1 MTFWRAPRWL
11 AGSVRN
17 KLLAMALLPLLVAF
31 PMLVLALALW
41 GNVAYDRLLITK
53 VRSDLAV
60 AHGYFE
66 QVLSEVGSGTLG
78 VAGSQALFSALRPA
92 TPADRR
98 DLTEQLALAREH
110 LGLDFL
116 LLYTP
121 QGKPLAR
128 AVPTGLSKED
138 ASSPIP
144 LMPAALGGA
153 MSGSSQAAARARL
166 LVLEPEELDALAPH
180 LAPRLRISLVA
191 TRNAAPA
198 TRQAEHRA
206 MVMLSTHAVR
216 DAAGQTIAVLAG
228 GLLLNQNLD
237 FIDHINRIVYPEGS
251 LPFGSQGTATLFMD
265 DVRITTNVRL
275 FQDQRAIGTR
285 VSQTVR
291 DAVLGR
297 GQTWLDRAFVV
308 NDWYVSAYEPLLD
321 AQNQRIGML
330 YVGYLEAPFRL
341 VRYAMLGV
349 MGLIFLA
356 VMALS
361 AWFSLRWARSIF
373 QPVQRMNRTMQLV
386 EEGQS
391 QARVGEISARD
402 ELGALAGHLDELL
415 DVIDDKTA
423 ALQRWGEEL
432 DHKVAERT
440 RELEASNASLQLAQ
454 QQLVK
459 SEKLAAIGQL
469 TASIAHE
476 INNPIAVMQGNLDLM
491 RETLGSASRPVASEL
506 KLLDEQV
513 ERMRIIVTQLLQ
525 YARPT
530 EYAGYVESLDIDRAV
545 QDCLVLVGHLLVQ
558 TNIDVQRDLQATRR
572 VGCNRQELQ
581 QVIINL
587 MINAIQAMPQGGGV
601 AAGDARLAG
610 RVRACRGA
618 VVGAGQR
625 RWSFTGGAGPLVS
638 PVLHDEERWQR
649 LGVVDQPGAGGAL
662 WRARHG
668 GQPRGCARGIFLRGL
683 AHRAAGTGCGADRGW
698 EAWGAL
704 GFFGFRSGS
713 SRWAGGGARLLR
725 PCSRASA
732 RARLHPFV
740 NTGLARQ
747 RR

>member
-1 MTFWRAPRWL
+1 MTLWRTPRWL

-31 PMLVLALALW
+31 PMLVIALALW

-66 QVLSEVGSGTLG
+66 QVLGEVGSGTLG
-78 VAGSQALFSALRPA
+78 VAGSQSLYAALRQAP
-92 TPADRR
+92 TDKYG
-98 DLTEQLALAREH
+98 LSEQLALARER

-116 LLYTP
+116 LLYDAK
-121 QGKPLAR
+121 GKPLAR
-128 AVPTGLSKED
+128 AVPTGLSSAD
-138 ASSPIP
+138 ATAPIP
-144 LMPAALGGA
+144 PMPAGL
-153 MSGSSQAAARARL
+153 AASLLPGRTNTQARL
-166 LVLEPEELDALAPH
+166 LLLEPEALDALAPH
-180 LAPRLRISLVA
+180 LSPRLRIPLVA
-191 TRNAAPA
+191 TRNAAPD
-198 TRQAEHRA
+198 TREVERRA
-206 MVMLSTHAVR
+206 MVMLSTHPVL
-216 DAAGQTIAVLAG
+216 DARGQTIAVLAG

-237 FIDHINRIVYPEGS
+237 FIDHINRIVYPEGA

-285 VSQTVR
+285 VSQAVR

-297 GQTWLDRAFVV
+297 GNTWLDRAFVV
-308 NDWYVSAYEPLLD
+308 NDWYVSAYEPLQD
-321 AQNQRIGML
+321 ATGARIGML
-330 YVGYLEAPFRL
+330 YVGFTEAPFRL
-341 VRYAMLGV
+341 VRYAMLAV
-349 MGLIFLA
+349 MGLIFLG

-391 QARVGEISARD
+391 KARVGDISARD

-423 ALQRWGEEL
+423 ALRRWGEEL

-440 RELEASNASLQLAQ
+440 RELEMSNESLQMAQ

-491 RETLGSASRPVASEL
+491 RETLGTHAQPVRGEL
-506 KLLDEQV
+506 QLLDEQV
-513 ERMRIIVTQLLQ
+513 ERMRLIVTQLLQ

-530 EYAGYVESLDIDRAV
+530 EYAGYVESLDLNRTV
-545 QDCLVLVGHLLVQ
+545 NDCLVLVGHLMSQ
-558 TNIDVQRDLQATRR
+558 TQIEVQRDLLCTRR
-572 VGCNRQELQ
+572 VGSNRQELQ

-587 MINAIQAMPQGGGV
+587 LINAIQAMPQGGV
-601 AAGDARLAG
+601 LRLETRDRDEGAEL
-610 RVRACRGA
+610 RVIDS
-618 VVGAGQR
+618 GAGLSEATQER
-625 RWSFTGGAGPLVS
+625 LFRPFFTTKNDGNGLGLWISQGLVERYGGHIAAANRDDGTSGAIFSV
-638 PVLHDEERWQR
+638 R
-649 LGVVDQPGAGGAL
+649 LFTEPQAPAAQSTRDGRPG
-662 WRARHG
+662 
-668 GQPRGCARGIFLRGL
+668 
-683 AHRAAGTGCGADRGW
+683 
-698 EAWGAL
+698 
-704 GFFGFRSGS
+704 
-713 SRWAGGGARLLR
+713 SRE
-725 PCSRASA
+725 
-732 RARLHPFV
+732 
-740 NTGLARQ
+740 TGL
-747 RR
+747 

>member
-1 MTFWRAPRWL
+1 MTLWRAPRWL

-17 KLLAMALLPLLVAF
+17 KLLAMALLPLLLAF

-78 VAGSQALFSALRPA
+78 VAASQSLYTALHAATPDRRQALNQ
-92 TPADRR
+92 
-98 DLTEQLALAREH
+98 QLALGRER

-116 LLYTP
+116 VLYDP
-121 QGKPLAR
+121 QGEALAR
-128 AVPTGLSKED
+128 AVPNGLSRED
-138 ASSPIP
+138 ATAPIP
-144 LMPAALGGA
+144 QMPPALGGSLKISRTNA
-153 MSGSSQAAARARL
+153 NARL
-166 LVLEPEELDALAPH
+166 LVLDPEGLEALAPH
-180 LAPRLRISLVA
+180 LAARLRIPLVA
-191 TRNAAPA
+191 TRNAAPD
-198 TRQAEHRA
+198 TREAEHRA
-206 MVMLSTHAVR
+206 LVMLSTHPVR

-291 DAVLGR
+291 DAVLER

-321 AQNQRIGML
+321 AHDRRIGML

-349 MGLIFLA
+349 MGLIFLG

-373 QPVQRMNRTMQLV
+373 QPVQQMNRTMQLV
-386 EEGQS
+386 EEGQPH
-391 QARVGEISARD
+391 ARVGEISARD
-402 ELGALAGHLDELL
+402 ELGALAGHLDQLL

-440 RELEASNASLQLAQ
+440 AELEASNASLQLAQ

-491 RETLGSASRPVASEL
+491 RETLGEASQPVKSEL

-530 EYAGYVESLDIDRAV
+530 EYAGYVETLDINRTME
-545 QDCLVLVGHLLVQ
+545 DCLVLVGHLLAQ
-558 TNIDVQRDLQATRR
+558 TNIGVERDFQATRR
-572 VGCNRQELQ
+572 AGLNRQELQ

-587 MINAIQAMPQGGGV
+587 MINAIQAMPKGGV
-601 AAGDARLAG
+601 LRLMTRDWMDRAG
-610 RVRACRGA
+610 RSGVQLW
-618 VVGAGQR
+618 VQDSGAGLSPEVLERLFRPFFTTKNDGNGLGLWISQGLVER
-625 RWSFTGGAGPLVS
+625 YGGHITAENLASGASFCVALLTEPHAPDAAPTRDGRPGGL
-638 PVLHDEERWQR
+638 
-649 LGVVDQPGAGGAL
+649 
-662 WRARHG
+662 
-668 GQPRGCARGIFLRGL
+668 
-683 AHRAAGTGCGADRGW
+683 
-698 EAWGAL
+698 
-704 GFFGFRSGS
+704 
-713 SRWAGGGARLLR
+713 
-725 PCSRASA
+725 
-732 RARLHPFV
+732 
-740 NTGLARQ
+740 
-747 RR
+747 

>member
-1 MTFWRAPRWL
+1 MNPWRAPRWL

-66 QVLSEVGSGTLG
+66 QVLSEVGSGTQG
-78 VAGSQALFSALRPA
+78 VAGSQALYTALRPA
-92 TPADRR
+92 NPTERR
-98 DLTEQLALAREH
+98 EVGEQLALARER

-121 QGKPLAR
+121 QGQPLAR
-128 AVPTGLSKED
+128 AVPSGLSQAD
-138 ASSPIP
+138 ASAPIP
-144 LMPAALGGA
+144 LMPSALGGA
-153 MSGSSQAAARARL
+153 VSENGRAAARARL
-166 LVLEPEELDALAPH
+166 LVLEPDALDALAPH
-180 LAPRLRISLVA
+180 LSPRLRIPLVA
-191 TRNAAPA
+191 TRNAAPD
-198 TRQAEHRA
+198 TRETEHRA
-206 MVMLSTHAVR
+206 MVMLATHPVR
-216 DAAGQTIAVLAG
+216 DAAGQTIALLAG

-321 AQNQRIGML
+321 AHDQRIGML

-349 MGLIFLA
+349 MGLIFLG

-391 QARVGEISARD
+391 AARVGEIAARD

-415 DVIDDKTA
+415 DVIDEKTA

-440 RELEASNASLQLAQ
+440 AELEASNASLQLAQ

-491 RETLGSASRPVASEL
+491 RETLGAASRPVASEL
-506 KLLDEQV
+506 RLLDEQV

-530 EYAGYVESLDIDRAV
+530 EYAGYVETLDINRTME
-545 QDCLVLVGHLLVQ
+545 DCLVLVGHLLAQ
-558 TNIDVQRDLQATRR
+558 THIAVERDLQATRR
-572 VGCNRQELQ
+572 AGCNRQELQ
-581 QVIINL
+581 QVVINL
-587 MINAIQAMPQGGGV
+587 LINAIQAMPQGGV
-601 AAGDARLAG
+601 LRLLTRDWVDEAG
-610 RVRACRGA
+610 RGGVRLWVQDTGPGLSAEVLERLFRPFFTTKNDGNGLGLWISQGLVERYGGHITAENLSGGSGA
-618 VVGAGQR
+618 
-625 RWSFTGGAGPLVS
+625 SFCVAVLTEPHAPEAAPTRDGRPGGL
-638 PVLHDEERWQR
+638 
-649 LGVVDQPGAGGAL
+649 
-662 WRARHG
+662 
-668 GQPRGCARGIFLRGL
+668 
-683 AHRAAGTGCGADRGW
+683 
-698 EAWGAL
+698 
-704 GFFGFRSGS
+704 
-713 SRWAGGGARLLR
+713 
-725 PCSRASA
+725 
-732 RARLHPFV
+732 
-740 NTGLARQ
+740 
-747 RR
+747 

>member
-1 MTFWRAPRWL
+1 MTLWRTPRWL

-31 PMLVLALALW
+31 PMLVIALALW

-66 QVLSEVGSGTLG
+66 QVLGEVGSGTLG
-78 VAGSQALFSALRPA
+78 VAGSQALYAALLLA
-92 TPADRR
+92 TPTDRNG
-98 DLTEQLALAREH
+98 LSEQLALARER

-116 LLYTP
+116 LLYDA

-128 AVPTGLSKED
+128 AVPTGLSSAD
-138 ASSPIP
+138 ATAPIP
-144 LMPAALGGA
+144 PMPVALGA
-153 MSGSSQAAARARL
+153 LLRPARTNAQARL
-166 LVLEPEELDALAPH
+166 LLLEPEALDAFAPH
-180 LAPRLRISLVA
+180 LSPRLRIPLVA

-198 TRQAEHRA
+198 TREAEHRA
-206 MVMLSTHAVR
+206 MVMLSTHPVL
-216 DAAGQTIAVLAG
+216 DARGQTIAVLAG

-237 FIDHINRIVYPEGS
+237 FIDHINRIVYPEGA

-285 VSQTVR
+285 VSQAVR

-297 GQTWLDRAFVV
+297 GNTWLDRAFVV
-308 NDWYVSAYEPLLD
+308 NDWYVSAYEPLQD
-321 AQNQRIGML
+321 ATGARIGML
-330 YVGYLEAPFRL
+330 YVGFTEAPFRL
-341 VRYAMLGV
+341 VRYAMLAV
-349 MGLIFLA
+349 MGLIFLG

-373 QPVQRMNRTMQLV
+373 QPVQRMNRTIQLV

-391 QARVGEISARD
+391 KARVGEISARD

-440 RELEASNASLQLAQ
+440 QELEASNASLQMAQ

-491 RETLGSASRPVASEL
+491 RETLGAHAQPVRGEL
-506 KLLDEQV
+506 QLLDEQI
-513 ERMRIIVTQLLQ
+513 ERMRLIVTQLLQ

-530 EYAGYVESLDIDRAV
+530 EYAGYVESLDLNRTV
-545 QDCLVLVGHLLVQ
+545 NDCLVLVGHLLTQ
-558 TNIDVQRDLQATRR
+558 THIEVQRDLRGTRR

-587 MINAIQAMPQGGGV
+587 LINAIQAMPQGGV
-601 AAGDARLAG
+601 LRLATHD
-610 RVRACRGA
+610 RDEGA
-618 VVGAGQR
+618 ELHVIDSGAGLSEATLER
-625 RWSFTGGAGPLVS
+625 LFRPFFTTKNDGNGLGLWISQGLVERYGGSISAANRPEGSGAAFTVRLLTD
-638 PVLHDEERWQR
+638 PVAPSATPTNDGR
-649 LGVVDQPGAGGAL
+649 PGA
-662 WRARHG
+662 
-668 GQPRGCARGIFLRGL
+668 Q
-683 AHRAAGTGCGADRGW
+683 
-698 EAWGAL
+698 
-704 GFFGFRSGS
+704 
-713 SRWAGGGARLLR
+713 
-725 PCSRASA
+725 
-732 RARLHPFV
+732 
-740 NTGLARQ
+740 
-747 RR
+747 

>member
-1 MTFWRAPRWL
+1 MNPWRAPRWL

-66 QVLSEVGSGTLG
+66 QVLSEVGSGTQG
-78 VAGSQALFSALRPA
+78 VAGSQALYTALRPA
-92 TPADRR
+92 NPTERR
-98 DLTEQLALAREH
+98 EVGEQLALARER

-121 QGKPLAR
+121 QGQPLAR
-128 AVPTGLSKED
+128 AVPSGLSQAD
-138 ASSPIP
+138 ASAPIP
-144 LMPAALGGA
+144 LMPSALGGA
-153 MSGSSQAAARARL
+153 VSEHGRAAARARL
-166 LVLEPEELDALAPH
+166 LVLEPDALDALAPH
-180 LAPRLRISLVA
+180 LSPRLRIPLVA
-191 TRNAAPA
+191 TRNAAPD
-198 TRQAEHRA
+198 TRETEHRA
-206 MVMLSTHAVR
+206 MVMLATHPVR
-216 DAAGQTIAVLAG
+216 DAAGQTIALLAG

-321 AQNQRIGML
+321 AHDQRIGML

-349 MGLIFLA
+349 MGLIFLG

-391 QARVGEISARD
+391 AARVGEIAARD

-415 DVIDDKTA
+415 DVIDEKTA

-440 RELEASNASLQLAQ
+440 AELEASNASLQLAQ

-491 RETLGSASRPVASEL
+491 RETLGAASRPVASEL
-506 KLLDEQV
+506 RLLDEQV

-530 EYAGYVESLDIDRAV
+530 EYAGYVETLDINRTME
-545 QDCLVLVGHLLVQ
+545 DCLVLVGHLLAQ
-558 TNIDVQRDLQATRR
+558 THIAVERDLQATRR
-572 VGCNRQELQ
+572 AGCNRQELQ
-581 QVIINL
+581 QVVINL
-587 MINAIQAMPQGGGV
+587 LINAIQAMPQGGV
-601 AAGDARLAG
+601 LRLLTRDWVDEAG
-610 RVRACRGA
+610 RGGVRLWVQDTGPGLSAEVLERLFRPFFTTKNDGNGLGLWISQGLVERYGGHITAENLSGGSGA
-618 VVGAGQR
+618 
-625 RWSFTGGAGPLVS
+625 SFCVALLTEPHAPEAAPTRDGRPGGL
-638 PVLHDEERWQR
+638 
-649 LGVVDQPGAGGAL
+649 
-662 WRARHG
+662 
-668 GQPRGCARGIFLRGL
+668 
-683 AHRAAGTGCGADRGW
+683 
-698 EAWGAL
+698 
-704 GFFGFRSGS
+704 
-713 SRWAGGGARLLR
+713 
-725 PCSRASA
+725 
-732 RARLHPFV
+732 
-740 NTGLARQ
+740 
-747 RR
+747 

>member
-1 MTFWRAPRWL
+1 MTIWRAPHWL

-31 PMLVLALALW
+31 PLLVLALALW
-41 GNVAYDRLLITK
+41 GNAAYDRLLITK

-60 AHGYFE
+60 AHGYFD
-66 QVLSEVGSGTLG
+66 QVLGEVGSGTQG
-78 VAGSQALFSALRPA
+78 VAASQALYSALRPA
-92 TPADRR
+92 AGVATPGALSD
-98 DLTEQLALAREH
+98 QLALARER

-116 LLYTP
+116 LLYDP
-121 QGKPLAR
+121 QGRPLAR
-128 AVPTGLSKED
+128 AVPAGLSNGD
-138 ASSPIP
+138 VRAPIP
-144 LMPAALGGA
+144 SMPAALSAGQR
-153 MSGSSQAAARARL
+153 SRSARL
-166 LVLEPEELDALAPH
+166 LVLEPDDLEALAPH
-180 LAPRLRISLVA
+180 LMPRLRIPLVA
-191 TRNAAPA
+191 TRNAAPD
-198 TRQAEHRA
+198 TRAAEHRA
-206 MVMLSTHAVR
+206 MVMLSTHAVL
-216 DAAGQTIAVLAG
+216 DANGRTLALLAG

-321 AQNQRIGML
+321 AREQRIGML

-341 VRYAMLGV
+341 VRYAMLAA
-349 MGLIFLA
+349 MGLIFLV

-373 QPVQRMNRTMQLV
+373 QPVEQMNRTMQLV
-386 EEGQS
+386 EEGQA
-391 QARVGEISARD
+391 QARVGPLPARD
-402 ELGALAGHLDELL
+402 ELGALAGHLDQLL

-440 RELEASNASLQLAQ
+440 QELEASNASLQLAQ

-491 RETLGSASRPVASEL
+491 RETLGAASAPVKSEL

-530 EYAGYVESLDIDRAV
+530 EYAGYVETLDLNRTME
-545 QDCLVLVGHLLVQ
+545 DCLVLVGHLLAQ
-558 TNIDVQRDLQATRR
+558 TSIAVERDFQATRR

-587 MINAIQAMPQGGGV
+587 LINAIQAMPRGGELKLLTRDWGQSASDGAEAVGAMLVVQDSGGGLSTEV
-601 AAGDARLAG
+601 RDRLFRPFFTTKNDGNGLGLWISQGLVERYGGGISADNRTDAS
-610 RVRACRGA
+610 GA
-618 VVGAGQR
+618 
-625 RWSFTGGAGPLVS
+625 SFTV
-638 PVLHDEERWQR
+638 R
-649 LGVVDQPGAGGAL
+649 LLTEPRAPDTVPTGDGRPGAL
-662 WRARHG
+662 
-668 GQPRGCARGIFLRGL
+668 
-683 AHRAAGTGCGADRGW
+683 
-698 EAWGAL
+698 
-704 GFFGFRSGS
+704 
-713 SRWAGGGARLLR
+713 
-725 PCSRASA
+725 
-732 RARLHPFV
+732 
-740 NTGLARQ
+740 
-747 RR
+747 

>member
-1 MTFWRAPRWL
+1 MTLWRPPRWL

-78 VAGSQALFSALRPA
+78 VAASQSLYTALHATTPDRRQALNQ
-92 TPADRR
+92 
-98 DLTEQLALAREH
+98 QLALGRER

-116 LLYTP
+116 LLYDP

-128 AVPTGLSKED
+128 AMPTGLSRGD
-138 ASSPIP
+138 ATAPIP
-144 LMPAALGGA
+144 LMPPALGGSLNISRTSA
-153 MSGSSQAAARARL
+153 NARL
-166 LVLEPEELDALAPH
+166 LVLDPDELEALAPH
-180 LAPRLRISLVA
+180 LAARLRIPLVA
-191 TRNAAPA
+191 TRNAAPD
-198 TRQAEHRA
+198 TREAEHRA
-206 MVMLSTHAVR
+206 LVMLSTQPVR
-216 DAAGQTIAVLAG
+216 DATGKTIAVLAG

-291 DAVLGR
+291 DAVLER

-321 AQNQRIGML
+321 AHDRRIGML

-349 MGLIFLA
+349 MGLIFLG

-386 EEGQS
+386 EEGQP

-402 ELGALAGHLDELL
+402 ELGALAGHLDQLL

-432 DHKVAERT
+432 DRKVAERT
-440 RELEASNASLQLAQ
+440 AELEASNASLQLAQ

-491 RETLGSASRPVASEL
+491 RETLGAASQPVKSEL

-530 EYAGYVESLDIDRAV
+530 EYAGYVETLDINRTME
-545 QDCLVLVGHLLVQ
+545 DCLVLVGHLLAQ
-558 TNIDVQRDLQATRR
+558 THIGVERNLQATRR
-572 VGCNRQELQ
+572 VGFNRQELQ

-587 MINAIQAMPQGGGV
+587 MINAIQAMPQGGV
-601 AAGDARLAG
+601 LRLVTSDWTDEAG
-610 RVRACRGA
+610 RSGVRLW
-618 VVGAGQR
+618 VQDSGAGLSPEVLDRLFRPFFTTKNDGNGLGLWISQGLVER
-625 RWSFTGGAGPLVS
+625 YGGHITAENLAVSSGASFCVALLTEPHAPDAAPTRDGRPGGL
-638 PVLHDEERWQR
+638 
-649 LGVVDQPGAGGAL
+649 
-662 WRARHG
+662 
-668 GQPRGCARGIFLRGL
+668 
-683 AHRAAGTGCGADRGW
+683 
-698 EAWGAL
+698 
-704 GFFGFRSGS
+704 
-713 SRWAGGGARLLR
+713 
-725 PCSRASA
+725 
-732 RARLHPFV
+732 
-740 NTGLARQ
+740 
-747 RR
+747 